1 MTRTEVAASAIC
13 KQRPIG
19 LRAWFV
25 AYLLW
30 MGALTLVIRYGV
42 NASDADSSLP
52 LAAGLLAAYAAYLS
66 LCCAF
71 FPAPTTYVV
80 MLAASNALAEH
91 IGVADYRVS
100 RVLVVATVGAFATD
114 MANLNEYH
122 LLTWLLRFRALG
134 KVRDTRLYKAAI
146 EWFETNPFMVL
157 IAVSLIPIPIDV
169 IRWLAITDRY
179 PRSKY
184 FLAYFIGR
192 WVRYAGLSVTAIG
205 LSLKPWHIFAI
216 QGVLVLVAMVK
227 IIPGFI
233 RHAREH
239 AANRAAQPAG
249 ETRRISG
256 EPAAIGGSGEG

>member
-1 MTRTEVAASAIC
+1 MTATALTVASPTDQ
-13 KQRPIG
+13 KPIN
-19 LRAWFV
+19 LRAWFII
-25 AYLLW
+25 YLLW

-91 IGVADYRVS
+91 FGVAEFRVA
-100 RVLVVATVGAFATD
+100 RVLVVATVGALATG

-122 LLTWLLRFRALG
+122 LVTWLLQFRAVG
-134 KVRDTRLYKAAI
+134 KVRDTRLYKTAI

-157 IAVSLIPIPIDV
+157 VAVSLIPIPIDV

-179 PRSKY
+179 PRTKY

-192 WVRYAGLSVTAIG
+192 WIRYAGLSITAIG

-216 QGVLVLVAMVK
+216 QGALVLVAMIK
-227 IIPGFI
+227 IVPGFI

-239 AANRAAQPAG
+239 AAQRPAQ
-249 ETRRISG
+249 TRTIPS
-256 EPAAIGGSGEG
+256 EPAALGGPEKA